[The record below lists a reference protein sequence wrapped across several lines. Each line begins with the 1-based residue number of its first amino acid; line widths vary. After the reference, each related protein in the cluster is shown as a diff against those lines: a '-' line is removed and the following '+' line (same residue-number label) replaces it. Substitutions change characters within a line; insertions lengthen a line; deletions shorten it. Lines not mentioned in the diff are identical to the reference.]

1 MSLLINSVKVSDNTS
16 KYFNSKVNILIDN
29 KGYIKKISK
38 KKISANVKK
47 KVDFNSK
54 SISESWLDFRANFC
68 DPGYEYKEDLHS
80 GIKLAINSG
89 FLDVIITPNT
99 NPVIQTKSD
108 ISYIQEK
115 SHNNFCNIHP
125 CAAITKNFNGKEMND
140 IIDLHN
146 AGVKVFSN
154 TFSGI
159 ESSEMIMNSLLYLKQ
174 INSLLISRPVD
185 KTFSNGVVNDGFH
198 SNTVGLKGIPRI
210 SESIALKRDLSI
222 LEYVGGRIHFSGI
235 STKESV
241 SLIREAK
248 KKKLNVTCDV
258 PIYNLLLDD
267 SNITGFDTNF
277 KVDPPLRDK
286 EDINALI
293 DGIKDGTIDV
303 IASHH
308 QPQDV
313 DTKKCEFEKAN
324 FGIISIQTFFSNI
337 VELSRK
343 IPLDILLKTFS
354 SKPKEI
360 LGIERSSISEG
371 SKASFTIFNSDG
383 SWDYDEK
390 INLSKSI
397 NSPWLN
403 WSLKGRVEAVIKGN
417 KIKEII

>member
-16 KYFNSKVNILIDN
+16 KYFNSKVNILIDS

-38 KKISANVKK
+38 KKISAKVKK

>member
-16 KYFNSKVNILIDN
+16 KYFNSKVNILIDS

-38 KKISANVKK
+38 KKISAKVKK

-68 DPGYEYKEDLHS
+68 DPGYEYKEDLYS